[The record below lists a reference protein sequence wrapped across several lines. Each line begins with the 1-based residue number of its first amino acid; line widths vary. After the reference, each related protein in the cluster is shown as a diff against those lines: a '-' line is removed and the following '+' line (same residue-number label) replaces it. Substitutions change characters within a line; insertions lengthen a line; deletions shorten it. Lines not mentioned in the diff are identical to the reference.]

1 MKVALTIPAK
11 GTSERVRNKNLTLVG
26 GKTLVR
32 RACEKA
38 LLCKEVDYVYLDTES
53 DEIRSEVSD
62 LLNRGLR
69 LIDRPAELA
78 TNDCN
83 ANDLITWA
91 LHTIEEVDVICQTF
105 STSPL
110 ITSETIDRVIREWKN
125 STGYDS
131 FMTVVPVQEYFWS
144 NGSPEN
150 FTIEHLPN
158 SQDLDKKMMETHG
171 LYGVTVESFVS
182 RGTRVGK
189 NPLLVEVSKTESL
202 DIDDPEDL
210 AIVEAIIL
218 RKEVN

>member
-53 DEIRSEVSD
+53 DDIKSEVSD
-62 LLNRGLR
+62 LLSRGLR

-83 ANDLITWA
+83 ANDLLTWA

-110 ITSETIDRVIREWKN
+110 ITAETIDRVIREWKN
-125 STGYDS
+125 STGHDS
-131 FMTVVPVQEYFWS
+131 FMTVVPVQEYFWN

-150 FTIEHLPN
+150 FTIEDLPN

-171 LYGVTVESFVS
+171 LYGVTVESFVN

-210 AIVEAIIL
+210 AIVEAIVL